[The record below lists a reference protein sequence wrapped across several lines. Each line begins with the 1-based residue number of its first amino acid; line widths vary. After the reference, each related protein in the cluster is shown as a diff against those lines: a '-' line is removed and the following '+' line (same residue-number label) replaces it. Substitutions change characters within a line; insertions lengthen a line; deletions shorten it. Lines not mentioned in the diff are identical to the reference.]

1 MPHLEGR
8 AKAMVALIPA
18 DGRMDL
24 RLHKHL
30 RSAERRTEQQ
40 RSVGGCSGFPCKGAT
55 AGRHTHSSFVSTLHK
70 RVAVVS
76 AKTMTKNNNL
86 KNNATEDLLFV
97 NIIAIVW
104 KTKIL
109 KRNELV

>member
-18 DGRMDL
+18 DGRIDL

-30 RSAERRTEQQ
+30 RSAERTTEQQ
-40 RSVGGCSGFPCKGAT
+40 RFVGGCSGFPCKGAT
-55 AGRHTHSSFVSTLHK
+55 AGRHTHSFFVSTLHK
-70 RVAVVS
+70 RVALVP

-86 KNNATEDLLFV
+86 KNKGTKNLLFV
-97 NIIAIVW
+97 IAIAW
-104 KTKIL
+104 PTKIRS
-109 KRNELV
+109 RNELV